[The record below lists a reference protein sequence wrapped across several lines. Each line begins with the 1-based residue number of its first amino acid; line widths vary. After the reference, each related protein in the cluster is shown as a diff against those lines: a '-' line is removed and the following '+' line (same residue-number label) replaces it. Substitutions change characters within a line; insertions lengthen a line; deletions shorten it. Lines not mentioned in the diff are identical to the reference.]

1 MSDLTD
7 EQKSKLKS
15 WGAAIA
21 MCIPCEVQRLYG
33 RIKNKDWAWDDVP
46 ACKYRKANPLAHRV
60 GVVAICAVGLLSGN
74 PMLMIAAGAII
85 AVKARVTF
93 KEWKQGNLGE

>member
-1 MSDLTD
+1 MSEEMKAKAQEWAKT
-7 EQKSKLKS
+7 
-15 WGAAIA
+15 IA

-60 GVVAICAVGLLSGN
+60 GVVLICGVGLLSGN
-74 PMLMIAAGAII
+74 PILMIAAGAII

-93 KEWKQGNLGE
+93 KEWKNGNLGE